1 MTSLWMMTLCDVINF
16 VVAVCSCTPNLA
28 YKLRILTQRFPAKFK
43 LQTDFFL
50 FRNSFINVLIK
61 MPRFRENRQCIVYA
75 YRKGIINERQFV
87 LLYDANT

>member
-43 LQTDFFL
+43 LQTDFFV
-50 FRNSFINVLIK
+50 I
-61 MPRFRENRQCIVYA
+61 
-75 YRKGIINERQFV
+75 
-87 LLYDANT
+87 

>member
-50 FRNSFINVLIK
+50 FIPFFSVPEMVLQSGPWTPPLSK
-61 MPRFRENRQCIVYA
+61 LGFH
-75 YRKGIINERQFV
+75 
-87 LLYDANT
+87 LL

>member
-61 MPRFRENRQCIVYA
+61 MPKFRENRTVHRICLQKRNYQREAVCFAV
-75 YRKGIINERQFV
+75 
-87 LLYDANT
+87 

>member
-43 LQTDFFL
+43 LQTDFFYL
-50 FRNSFINVLIK
+50 EIVLST
-61 MPRFRENRQCIVYA
+61 C
-75 YRKGIINERQFV
+75 
-87 LLYDANT
+87 